1 MVDLDK
7 EAIRRIIRE
16 VISAPERTLPAPDA
30 PQPSRDQT
38 SRNGPTVLN
47 IFHAGVRKLEEALR
61 QVQRIEE
68 LAGRSSVY
76 TVESARAW
84 VCGADVRE
92 GAGVKCILDTVKP
105 EGLEKVLQRADIL
118 VLPTFCLRT
127 AAKLAALICDDQG
140 SNLVLTALL
149 QNKRILAANDGFMI
163 CDLLVNPNLKAEI
176 DRILNKLTSF
186 GMVFCTT
193 EKLSTVFQQ
202 MLSSAAEPH
211 RGQPEGQAT
220 SATVAPAP
228 NPGQK
233 LITAKVIQTAI
244 DNQQKTIELA
254 PGGLVTPL
262 ARDLAKEYGIQIF
275 TAKECDQWRS

>member
-16 VISAPERTLPAPDA
+16 VIGAPERPRPAPDA
-30 PQPSRDQT
+30 PQPSRDQA

-61 QVQRIEE
+61 QVQLIEE
-68 LAGRSSVY
+68 IAGRSSVY
-76 TVESARAW
+76 TVESARGW

-105 EGLEKVLQRADIL
+105 DGLDKVLQRADIL

-127 AAKLAALICDDQG
+127 AAKLAGLICDDQG
-140 SNLVLTALL
+140 SNLVFTALL

-176 DRILNKLTSF
+176 DRILSKLASF
-186 GMVFCTT
+186 GMVFCPT

-202 MLSSAAEPH
+202 MLSSPGEPQS
-211 RGQPEGQAT
+211 GQPEGQAT
-220 SATVAPAP
+220 AATAEPAP
-228 NPGQK
+228 SPAQK
-233 LITAKVIQTAI
+233 LITAKVIHMAM
-244 DNQQKTIELA
+244 DNRQKSIELA

-262 ARDLAKEYGIQIF
+262 AKDLAKEYGIQIL
-275 TAKECDQWRS
+275 TAKA